1 MTTLIVRRK
10 SYSDVGYNTQC
21 LFKKSPPNILANTS
35 VLSVRIRHTSFSW
48 PASSN
53 YNQTAYNQQ
62 WELWHID
69 FLSSLPTVDFHLF
82 FSIWLTPRRV
92 EKSTEDRRDGKEGQ
106 KHSYST
112 GAFKRWLHFWP
123 WQIDSLLGTCVFCL
137 FKEPKGDG
145 TSHDADNSFC
155 SSCTPLS
162 FPVAFHVDCL
172 YLSPLS
178 SPLLGYPVGQ
188 DLKCFTFGLI
198 LHLYPDVPQ

>member
-1 MTTLIVRRK
+1 MTTLIVRTK

-82 FSIWLTPRRV
+82 FSIWLAPRRV

-123 WQIDSLLGTCVFCL
+123 WQMTHCWVHVCFVSLKNQKVMEHPMMQTIRFAPAVLPFL
-137 FKEPKGDG
+137 FLWPSMW
-145 TSHDADNSFC
+145 TVS
-155 SSCTPLS
+155 
-162 FPVAFHVDCL
+162 
-172 YLSPLS
+172 
-178 SPLLGYPVGQ
+178 
-188 DLKCFTFGLI
+188 I
-198 LHLYPDVPQ
+198 